1 MKGISL
7 KRRIGRTPRVK
18 SLTPR
23 AMKMEAPRKMLAE
36 GINAGSLKSPKIEG
50 PMAPTIKGFKKGGK
64 VKSNVVGTGASPAAA
79 RADYEKKM
87 KKAGMKPL
95 PAAKKP
101 KMGLG
106 IMIILGK
113 KGK

>member
-1 MKGISL
+1 MKKIGM
-7 KRRIGRTPRVK
+7 KRRIGRAPSAK
-18 SLTPR
+18 SMMPS

-36 GINAGSLKSPKIEG
+36 GMKSPKIEG
-50 PMAPTIKGFKKGGK
+50 PMAPAIPGFKKGGK
-64 VKSNVVGTGASPAAA
+64 VKKSDIVGAGKTPAAA
-79 RADYEKKM
+79 RSDYEKKM

-95 PAAKKP
+95 PPAKKP

-113 KGK
+113 KKGK